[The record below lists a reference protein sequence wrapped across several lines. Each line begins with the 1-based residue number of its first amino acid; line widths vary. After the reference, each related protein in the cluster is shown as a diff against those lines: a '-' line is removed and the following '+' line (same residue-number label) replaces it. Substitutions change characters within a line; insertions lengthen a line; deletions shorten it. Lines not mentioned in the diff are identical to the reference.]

1 MKNEPKTNPIR
12 TQFKPNPFKDK
23 INATFCVAKV
33 YENKPPLR
41 APGKRTQNEPNSN
54 PIKPNSCSPKAP
66 TLPNHPQP
74 KSNPSAVHSRAD
86 FLANAAGFCIIAS
99 MSLEDDIKRKALE
112 LGFDVVGITDASPV
126 DAEQAQYLSAWL
138 KAGYAG
144 KMDYMHRNFE
154 KRIDPA
160 KLLQNAQSVIVLGLN
175 YKPPQKEPKP
185 ADATGPT
192 GKVANYARYEDYHQ
206 FIKKRLRKLAGFIV
220 SIAGEDVQFKICV
233 DSAPLAERALALR
246 AGLGFIGKNHILIH
260 PVFGPQI
267 FLAEIVT
274 TLKLEPDKPTA
285 GDCSGCNKC
294 IDACPT
300 GALRADGAPQAGQF
314 DANKCISYLTIEHKG
329 PIPAEL
335 AERIGDRLFGCD
347 ECVLACPYQKDAP
360 TYSNKQL
367 KFYPDR
373 AQLAL
378 IEVLTLDEESFNAK
392 FTDSPLK
399 RSGLET
405 LKRNARI
412 CLANITSH

>member
-1 MKNEPKTNPIR
+1 
-12 TQFKPNPFKDK
+12 
-23 INATFCVAKV
+23 
-33 YENKPPLR
+33 
-41 APGKRTQNEPNSN
+41 
-54 PIKPNSCSPKAP
+54 
-66 TLPNHPQP
+66 
-74 KSNPSAVHSRAD
+74 
-86 FLANAAGFCIIAS
+86 
-99 MSLEDDIKRKALE
+99 MSLEDDIKHKALE

-144 KMDYMHRNFE
+144 QMDYMHRNFE
-154 KRIDPA
+154 KRTGPA
-160 KLLQNAQSVIVLGLN
+160 QLLENAKSVIVLGLN
-175 YKPPQKEPKP
+175 YKPPQKKRKP

-206 FIKKRLRKLAGFIV
+206 FIKKRLRKLAGFIASV
-220 SIAGEDVQFKICV
+220 AGEDAQFKICV

-260 PVFGPQI
+260 PVLGPQI

-285 GDCSGCNKC
+285 GACSGCNKC

-300 GALRADGAPQAGQF
+300 GALRADGQF

-360 TYSNKQL
+360 TCSNKQF

-378 IEVLTLDEESFNAK
+378 IEVLTLDQESFNAK
-392 FTDSPLK
+392 FNDSPLK

-405 LKRNARI
+405 LKRNAQI
-412 CLANITSH
+412 CLENMTSH